1 MKNVRENQLKTCI
14 FLTTEELEEIMG
26 KIFDTKVIIHCSL
39 EGAWYETPLKDLD
52 IDDDTLC
59 AELSEYFD
67 VNVTSM
73 HIDDCEYVGVWVC
86 YKQKATFTAMI
97 YEDGGIIT
105 ADVSTYD
112 TQEEAIEFAKNRHW
126 DEVVNDDTGEIVWR
140 K

>member
-52 IDDDTLC
+52 INDDTLC

-67 VNVTSM
+67 VNVTSI
-73 HIDDCEYVGVWVC
+73 HIDDCEYIGVWVC

-97 YEDGGIIT
+97 YEDGVIIT